1 MNIKRM
7 YRDLQA
13 TSVILNILD
22 SFLTALTIFS
32 IGYFIVYF
40 YRINYIVAIVIAM
53 LFFMRSLVKKIK
65 ENKILLLEKK
75 HPDLHERLRTSY
87 DYQEKSNPIIDDLHK
102 DIVKIMRQ
110 VDVNAFLNAGG
121 LFLKGVFI
129 CGLLFGTFYMSS
141 VGYDVLDVTK
151 AITNSQI
158 YRRTA
163 DFAQDLFDENREET
177 KNRPLLDDPR
187 LIGLGDEQLNLS
199 LETLSTELD
208 ISEISNNDKN
218 DFGGKYPIEIAG
230 YAQETYEE
238 RIPEEHKEIVK
249 EYFKK
254 INE

>member
-7 YRDLQA
+7 YHDLQA

-22 SFLTALTIFS
+22 SFLTALTVFS
-32 IGYFIVYF
+32 IGYFLIYF

-75 HPDLHERLRTSY
+75 HPDLRERLRTSY
-87 DYQEKSNPIIDDLHK
+87 DYQEISNPIIDDLHK

-110 VDVNAFLNAGG
+110 VDVNAFLNAGA
-121 LFLKGVFI
+121 LFLKGILI

-141 VGYDVLDVTK
+141 IGYDVLDVTK
-151 AITNSQI
+151 AITNSRI
-158 YRRTA
+158 YRTTA
-163 DFAQDLFDENREET
+163 DFAKDLFQEDREET
-177 KNRPLLDDPR
+177 TNRPLLDNPS

-199 LETLSTELD
+199 LETMSTELD
-208 ISEISNNDKN
+208 ITEITDTGKN

-238 RIPEEHKEIVK
+238 KIPEEHKDVVK

>member
-1 MNIKRM
+1 M

-22 SFLTALTIFS
+22 SFLTALTVFS

-40 YRINYIVAIVIAM
+40 YRINFVVAIVIAM
-53 LFFMRSLVKKIK
+53 LFFMRSLVRKIK

-75 HPDLHERLRTSY
+75 YPDLHERLRTSY

-110 VDVNAFLNAGG
+110 VDVNAFLNAGS
-121 LFLKGVFI
+121 LFLKGVLI
-129 CGLLFGTFYMSS
+129 CSLLFGTFYLSS
-141 VGYDVLDVTK
+141 IGYDVLDVTK

-158 YRRTA
+158 YRTTA
-163 DFAQDLFDENREET
+163 DFAQDLFDQDREET

-187 LIGLGDEQLNLS
+187 LIGLGNEQLNLS

-218 DFGGKYPIEIAG
+218 DFGGKYPIKIAG

-238 RIPEEHKEIVK
+238 KIPEEHKEVVK